1 MKLTKE
7 VKIGLA
13 LLAAITAL
21 IFGLNFLKGKNLFTN
36 RTHYYALYDNI
47 DGLAESNPVVINGF
61 VVGQVDKIFFH
72 PTRYGKIVVDIAM
85 KDNDIAIPRNSIAK
99 IFSDGV
105 LGSKGLKLLLGDT
118 IVLAA
123 HGDTLNSS
131 LESGLKEEVNKQILP
146 LKAKAENLIASID
159 SLILIVRAVFNEEAQ
174 GNIHESFETITQA
187 IKIFKQTTNRFD
199 SLVAEQRSRLSH
211 ISANIESITQN
222 LKINNE
228 KITNILANF
237 SSISDSLAKANIREA
252 INHSSIAMKQAAEIM
267 EKINSGKG
275 TMGMLVNNDSLYNNL
290 EAASRDLDKLLED
303 LRLHP
308 KRYIHVSVFG
318 KKDIGYVAPPPT
330 INTGTKVILKK

>member
-1 MKLTKE
+1 MKLSKE
-7 VKIGLA
+7 VKIGLT
-13 LLAAITAL
+13 LVAAIMAL
-21 IFGLNFLKGKNLFTN
+21 IFGFNFLKGKNLFTN

-61 VVGQVDKIFFH
+61 VVGQVDKIYFH

-85 KDNDIAIPRNSIAK
+85 KDNDISIPRNSVAK

-105 LGSKGLKLLLGDT
+105 LGSKGLKLMLGDT
-118 IVLAA
+118 IVLAV
-123 HGDTLNSS
+123 HGDTLNSA

-159 SLILIVRAVFNEEAQ
+159 SLIVIVRTVFNDEAQ
-174 GNIHESFETITQA
+174 GNIHESFETITQSV
-187 IKIFKQTTNRFD
+187 KIFKQTANRLD
-199 SLVAEQRSRLSH
+199 SLVAEQRGRLSR

-222 LKINNE
+222 LKTNNE
-228 KITNILANF
+228 KITNILTNF
-237 SSISDSLAKANIREA
+237 SSISDSVAKANIREA
-252 INHSSIAMKQAAEIM
+252 INNSSIAMKQTAEIM

-308 KRYIHVSVFG
+308 NRYVHVSVFG
-318 KKDIGYVAPPPT
+318 KKDKGYVAPAPT
-330 INTGTKVILKK
+330 LNTGTKDKLKK